1 MNKTKEIKKVGFL
14 QNSAVKHKLI
24 IILALVAICCVFQLL
39 KPTFLSYTNIMTI
52 LLATSVNGILA
63 LGVAWTIMTG
73 GIDISIGTVM
83 TFSCI
88 CSGLIFNSGV
98 PIVIAMILGIL
109 VGAFCGFLNGVMSA
123 KLGLPP
129 MIATLSMQMITKGL
143 SLVLSDCRPVYF
155 SNCAWYQKL
164 ATGNFLGINGFYTA
178 IIILLVLAVVSY
190 FLFAKTTFGRYTLA
204 IGSNREAARLSGI
217 NVDRWLIA
225 IFSVCGAYAGLA
237 GLVISSRLGSAQ
249 PALGPGYEMDA
260 IAAAVIGGNSLSGGE
275 GTIGGVIIGAL
286 IISSI
291 QNGLRLMQ
299 VSTESQ
305 SAIIGVVLIIAVAID
320 QLNKKRKKD

>member
-1 MNKTKEIKKVGFL
+1 METKQKKLLAASG
-14 QNSAVKHKLI
+14 VKQKLI
-24 IILALVAICCVFQLL
+24 IIAALIVIWITFQIMHSSY
-39 KPTFLSYTNIMTI
+39 LSYTNIMTI
-52 LLATSVNGILA
+52 LLSTSVNGILA

-83 TFSCI
+83 TFSCV
-88 CSGLIFNSGV
+88 CAGLLFNAGV
-98 PIVIAMILGIL
+98 PIVVSIIGGLL
-109 VGAFCGFLNGVMSA
+109 VGALCGFLNGVMSA

-129 MIATLSMQMITKGL
+129 MIASLSMQMITKGL
-143 SLVLSDCRPVYF
+143 SLVFSNCKPVYF
-155 SNCAWYQKL
+155 SNCTWYQSL
-164 ATGNFLGINGFYTA
+164 ATGSFLGIKGFYNA
-178 IIILLVLAVVSY
+178 IVILLVIALLSY
-190 FLFAKTTFGRYTLA
+190 FLFSKTVFGRFTLA

-225 IFSVCGAYAGLA
+225 IYTVCGLYAGIA
-237 GLVISSRLGSAQ
+237 GIVMSSRLNSAQ

-275 GTIGGVIIGAL
+275 GTIAGVIIGAL

-291 QNGLRLMQ
+291 QNGLRIMQ

-305 SAIIGVVLIIAVAID
+305 SAIIGVVLIIAVAFD
-320 QLNKKRKKD
+320 QMNKKRRAS

>member
-1 MNKTKEIKKVGFL
+1 MNRLKENKLTNSLKH
-14 QNSAVKHKLI
+14 SAVKHKLI
-24 IILALVAICCVFQLL
+24 IVLALIVIWIAFQCMHSSY
-39 KPTFLSYTNIMTI
+39 LSYTNVMTI

-88 CSGLIFNSGV
+88 CSGLMFQAGI
-98 PIVIAMILGIL
+98 PIVLAMILGVL
-109 VGAFCGFLNGVMSA
+109 VGALCGFVNGFLSA

-143 SLVLSDCRPVYF
+143 SLVFSECKPVYF
-155 SNCAWYQKL
+155 AECAWYQKL
-164 ATGNFLGINGFYTA
+164 ATGNFLGIKGFYNA
-178 IIILLVLAVVSY
+178 IIILLVLSVVSY
-190 FLFAKTTFGRYTLA
+190 FLFAKTTLGRYTLA

-225 IFSVCGAYAGLA
+225 IFSVCGAYAGIA
-237 GLVISSRLGSAQ
+237 GVVMSSRLNSAQ

-275 GTIGGVIIGAL
+275 GTIGGVLIGAL

-305 SAIIGVVLIIAVAID
+305 SAIIGVVLIIAVAFD
-320 QLNKKRKKD
+320 QMSKKRKKN